1 MITALAALAALALSL
16 LRLAWLLLRIPL
28 ALAVLVACM
37 FAGQF
42 LALFAWDRMF
52 AHEGKRADQLVTEA
66 EQGPSNVYYL
76 TPELEADHRD
86 RRLMRL
92 LDRS

>member
-1 MITALAALAALALSL
+1 MTTALAALALSL

-42 LALFAWDRMF
+42 LALAAWDRMF
-52 AHEGKRADQLVTEA
+52 AHEEKRADRLVTRAEEA
-66 EQGPSNVYYL
+66 PPNVVYL
-76 TPELEADHRD
+76 TPQIEADHRQ
-86 RRLMRL
+86 RRMLRL